1 MTSGLK
7 ILADNRD
14 ALLLAEVGAWL
25 HMLGKYHEE
34 FVKGNHDFD
43 TKIPDDLI
51 EKYPSLDGLLRDSW
65 LSNFWVKLPISDLNP
80 QYLSIYDFI
89 QYHRN
94 KKAVENHI
102 SGLLKLLYDSHGRG
116 SGAEKGVVN
125 SYDVQD
131 DKQTY
136 KQVHLSSAFGY
147 EPESID
153 LNQLSSK
160 RHQLYQFLEDQLNI
174 LKDSATSA
182 LPCNPDKWQRWRQSF
197 IDRLRDDFST
207 TVGDTRRPIND
218 VTLWDQTVATVAFF
232 KAELAEV
239 HLNGWKDPFKNKFKY
254 RILRIAFDGLNFIAQ
269 SPRIGDV
276 LAREQLIEDSFDK
289 AKHLIEIEYPIGL
302 EIYRDT
308 NCIVFLTPDISD
320 LLELKDDQNKT
331 LHQLIEE
338 RFNSVFN
345 GEVTLDISLS
355 SSCSRN
361 VFFVGKE
368 ITNPVKPLSPTFPFL
383 KESWKFAADKC
394 CICQVRPQGYGAEM
408 IADYKNN
415 FDYYSRKAS
424 KRKMCCICM
433 ERLQG
438 RSKEW
443 AEKVNETIWIDEIAD
458 INGRVALIAGR
469 FDLEYWLNGEFI
481 STFRSP
487 KDNCGAKFS
496 EIVHDLSANPGE
508 KLKNLSKYIMIA
520 EIYADTIQGLMG
532 LLIKDEGLGESEF
545 FSIPDNEKLSLA
557 VWRKPPSF
565 ARLRRVW
572 ETTQDFWERSVE
584 SKLRD
589 ITGTIVPR
597 LVIAGN
603 LSVPIGYYHSYD
615 VELKKGVETSFVYDK
630 KNDRFINAFNLRYL
644 AKRLRLHGDEEELTD
659 EKAAQKIKEFIE
671 AKGSL
676 DLYEDLAQNGKR
688 TKAATI
694 SQCKVTIEQH
704 NYLPAIPILAD
715 PEQFMALVP
724 SEKALD
730 IANHIRTEY
739 EVQFSKV
746 KNRLPLHLNIVF
758 FNRKQPLYAALDA
771 ARRMLSRKSRHDTL
785 WEIQSINE
793 ADAQE
798 ISAHSD
804 GRLTNRCKRIV
815 LKRIDTN
822 TLNQACEL
830 LVSYGIGDPGKKDV
844 WHPYFFAETK
854 ASDAQEFSE
863 RDYHFSAPFPNK
875 NGYEMKDQ
883 VHVIDLKKGD
893 QIYYSPSTLDFQ
905 FLYVTTRRYELV
917 YEHEMRM
924 LRSHESW
931 ATRSFL
937 LEDLVIIDR
946 LWKALSELTSAQI
959 QQLAGLLEDWHER
972 WQIRQLGD
980 KTYEAFATYA
990 LQRAFGKRSLS
1001 KTDQS
1006 DLISWAVSG
1015 RLFDLLELY
1024 LKILKLKP
1032 EGDKITMEAQI

>member
-7 ILADNRD
+7 ILTDNRD
-14 ALLLAEVGAWL
+14 ALLLADVGAWL
-25 HMLGKYHEE
+25 HMLGKYDEE
-34 FVKGNHDFD
+34 FIKKPGKHYQKFYEKLNDGDQFKSLLTD
-43 TKIPDDLI
+43 DWPQKIWKLI
-51 EKYPSLDGLLRDSW
+51 KSTELDNPPTSLSKFMSEHTNRRTGVNLLR
-65 LSNFWVKLPISDLNP
+65 
-80 QYLSIYDFI
+80 
-89 QYHRN
+89 
-94 KKAVENHI
+94 
-102 SGLLKLLYDSHGRG
+102 LLVDAHGRG
-116 SGAEKGVVN
+116 SGTEKGVLEEN
-125 SYDVQD
+125 SYDNQGE
-131 DKQTY
+131 KQTY
-136 KQVHLSSAFGY
+136 KQIHLSSAFGY
-147 EPESID
+147 EAEPID
-153 LNQLSSK
+153 SNQLSSK
-160 RHQLYQFLEDQLNI
+160 KYQLYQFLENQLNI
-174 LKDSATSA
+174 LKYSATSA
-182 LPCNPDKWQRWRQSF
+182 LPWNPDKWQQWRQPF
-197 IDRLRDDFST
+197 IDRIRDDFST

-218 VTLWDQTVATVAFF
+218 ITLWDQTVATVAFF

-239 HLNGWKDPFKNKFKY
+239 LLNGWKDPFKNKFKY
-254 RILRIAFDGLNFIAQ
+254 RILRIAFDGSNFIAQ

-276 LAREQLIEDSFDK
+276 LAREQLIEDSLDK

-320 LLELKDDQNKT
+320 LLELNDEQNKT

-368 ITNPVKPLSPTFPFL
+368 ITNPVKPLSPTFSFL

-394 CICQVRPQGYGAEM
+394 CICQVRPQGYGAEL

-415 FDYYSRKAS
+415 FDYYSQKAS

-438 RSKEW
+438 RSVEW
-443 AEKVNETIWIDEIAD
+443 AAEKVNETIWIDEIAD
-458 INGRVALIAGR
+458 VNGRVALIAGR
-469 FDLEYWLNGEFI
+469 FDLEHWLNGELI
-481 STFRSP
+481 STFRNP
-487 KDNCGAKFS
+487 KNNCGAKFS
-496 EIVHDLSANPGE
+496 EILQDLSVNPDE
-508 KLKNLSKYIMIA
+508 KLENLSKYKMIA
-520 EIYADTIQGLMG
+520 ETYADTIQGLMD
-532 LLIKDEGLGESEF
+532 LLIKDEDIDETGF

-584 SKLRD
+584 SKLRE
-589 ITGTIVPR
+589 IIGTIVPR

-603 LSVPIGYYHSYD
+603 LSDPTGYYHSYD

-630 KNDRFINAFNLRYL
+630 KNNRFINVSNLRYL
-644 AKRLRLHGDEEELTD
+644 AKRLRLQGDKEELTD

-676 DLYEDLAQNGKR
+676 DLYEDLAQSGKR
-688 TKAATI
+688 TKSATI

-715 PEQFMALVP
+715 PEKFMALVP
-724 SEKALD
+724 ADKALD

-739 EVQFSKV
+739 EIQFSKV

-798 ISAHSD
+798 ICAHSD
-804 GRLTNRCKRIV
+804 GKLTNRCKRIV

-844 WHPYFFAETK
+844 WHPYFFAERK
-854 ASDAQEFSE
+854 ASDAQEVSE

-875 NGYEMKDQ
+875 NGYEMKDL

-905 FLYVTTRRYELV
+905 FLDVTTRRYELV

-946 LWKALSELTSAQI
+946 LWKALLELTSAQI
-959 QQLAGLLEDWHER
+959 QQLDGLLEDWYER
-972 WQIRQLGD
+972 WQIKQLGD
-980 KTYEAFATYA
+980 KTYEAFATYS
-990 LQRAFGKRSLS
+990 LQRAFVKRWSTLS
-1001 KTDQS
+1001 KIDQN

-1015 RLFDLLELY
+1015 RLLDLLELY

-1032 EGDKITMEAQI
+1032 EGDKITKEAQI